1 LGENHRMKKIVVIYY
16 SQTGQ
21 LKNALDSLVQ
31 PFVGVGDVEIV
42 WEEIK
47 PIVPFPFPWPTVEF
61 FDVMPECVAD
71 KPIAIHPLTCAG
83 QKFDLIILGWS
94 PWFLS
99 PSLPTIG
106 LFHDPK
112 AVELFKSTP
121 VVTITACRNMWIGG
135 MEKVKAKLDG
145 FGANLV
151 GNIVLEDR
159 QPNLI
164 SVLTVIGWLIKGK
177 REKYWGFLPKAGV
190 SDAEIGGAITFGKAV
205 KESLLNNTFSELQ
218 NKLIALGAVTVKPN
232 LMLLELR
239 GAKIFKIWE
248 RFIASKGGPGS
259 TSRRPRVVLYSWLLP
274 IGIFIL
280 SPIFTLVAKII
291 ALLFSKKINPMIAY
305 YQGVRYKPR

>member
-1 LGENHRMKKIVVIYY
+1 MKKVLVVYY

-21 LKNALDSLVQ
+21 LKSALDALVK
-31 PFVGVGDVEIV
+31 PFVGLEGVEIY

-47 PIVPFPFPWPTVEF
+47 PINPFPFPWPTVDF
-61 FDVMPECVAD
+61 FDVMPECIAD
-71 KPIAIHPLTCAG
+71 KPIAIQPLKYAD

-99 PSLPTIG
+99 PSLPMIG
-106 LFHDPK
+106 LFHDSK
-112 AVELFKSTP
+112 AKELFNSTP
-121 VVTITACRNMWIGG
+121 VVAITACRNMWIGG
-135 MEKVKAKLDG
+135 MEKVKAKLHG

-164 SVLTVIGWLIKGK
+164 SLMTVIGWLIKGK

-190 SDAEIGGAITFGKAV
+190 SEEEINGATKYGEAV
-205 KESLLNNTFSELQ
+205 KDALLNNTFKRLQ
-218 NKLIALGAVTVKPN
+218 LKLISMGAIKVKPN

-259 TSRRPRVVLYSWLLP
+259 KSRRPRVVLYSWLLP
-274 IGIFIL
+274 IGIFVL
-280 SPIFTLVAKII
+280 SPIFTLIAKII
-291 ALLFSKKINPMIAY
+291 ALLFSKKINPMISY
-305 YQGVRYKPR
+305 YQSVMYKG